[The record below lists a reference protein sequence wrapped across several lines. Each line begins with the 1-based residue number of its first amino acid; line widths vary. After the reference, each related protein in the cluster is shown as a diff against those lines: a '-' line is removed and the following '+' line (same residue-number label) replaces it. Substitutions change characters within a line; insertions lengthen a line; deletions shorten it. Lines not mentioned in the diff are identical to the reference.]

1 MLKIYDSS
9 LNLQAILS
17 EEEYWDDIIE
27 ESINKEYY
35 LTFTTIIDS
44 DKSEYI
50 ANDNIIEADGNYFQI
65 VYFQKQRTS
74 SGELLIQVE
83 AWQVAMDLN
92 DPAYNLDT
100 FTEDDTPTNIMTA
113 ILSGTGFTVGTVD
126 FVTQTTFSIQEKS
139 SRRSILI
146 QFAEILGG
154 ELKFD
159 KYSISLLTQRGAD
172 NGVQFRVG
180 KNLLGITKHVD
191 KRSGT
196 LKTAYDVDMVELR
209 TLSEF
214 GDLEAVELGDT
225 VKIIDSDVGANEKQ
239 RIVTYAYSPKLRI
252 SSRVVIANHLDGIE
266 DSLFRIERTT
276 VVKEKIYNG
285 IKIGPEDGFEAIRS
299 DNKARTIMNAT
310 EGIKIQQGDGTGDT
324 WDNVIYLDVN
334 GNAVFE
340 GTVQASDFVG
350 GTINIG
356 TGAFTVDN
364 TGNVA
369 ITTGSINLGSGAFT
383 VDNTGN
389 IAITT
394 GSINLGS
401 GVFTVDNAGNMV
413 ATSGTFGGTLD
424 AVDGTFTGTL
434 SAVDGT
440 FTGALIGGTIAI
452 GSGNNIFKADSNG
465 IYLGNAVFGS
475 APFSVSMTGN
485 MTATSATI
493 TGTISSS
500 IITGSTIIGGA
511 IKTAST
517 GARIELSNNS
527 LKTYNASNN
536 LNGFAWGTDVGGT
549 HYGDAFLYHN
559 GIKLVEFY
567 DDTSFYRIRPTAGK
581 TMVLGGS
588 TTGIGCEGTWQF
600 ELGGSLNVNA
610 TFTVFGGSSF
620 NTITQSNST
629 AANTA
634 EIVADFNTLLSNL
647 RSLNI
652 LAA

>member
-1 MLKIYDSS
+1 MLKIYDSN
-9 LNLQAILS
+9 LDLQAILS

-35 LTFTTIIDS
+35 LTFTTIIDG

-100 FTEDDTPTNIMTA
+100 FTEDDTPTNILTA
-113 ILSGTGFTVGTVD
+113 ILAGTGFTVGTVD

-172 NGVQFRVG
+172 NGVQLRVG
-180 KNLLGITKHVD
+180 KNLMGITKDVD

-196 LKTAYDVDMVELR
+196 LQTAYDVDMVELR

-225 VKIIDSDVGANEKQ
+225 VKIIDSDVGVNEKQ

-276 VVKEKIYNG
+276 IVKEKVYNG

-310 EGIKIQQGDGTGDT
+310 EGIKIQQGDGTGNVWTD
-324 WDNVIYLDVN
+324 VIYLDVN

-369 ITTGSINLGSGAFT
+369 ITTGSINLGSG
-383 VDNTGN
+383 
-389 IAITT
+389 
-394 GSINLGS
+394 
-401 GVFTVDNAGNMV
+401 VFTVDNAGNMV
-413 ATSGTFGGTLD
+413 ATSGTF
-424 AVDGTFTGTL
+424 TGTI
-434 SAVDGT
+434 SGSDI
-440 FTGALIGGTIAI
+440 IGGTIAI
-452 GSGNNIFKADSNG
+452 GSANNIFKADSNG

-475 APFSVSMTGN
+475 APFSVSMTGDL
-485 MTATSATI
+485 TATSATI

-500 IITGSTIIGGA
+500 VITGSTITGGTVR
-511 IKTAST
+511 TAST

-549 HYGDAFLYHN
+549 TYGDAFLYHD

-567 DDTSFYRIRPTAGK
+567 DNSSFYRIRPTAGN

-652 LAA
+652 LAT